1 MFGAVS
7 IEGKQLFRQYEKFN
21 EDTFY
26 EFLKHVRHKFPECYL
41 FLDKAPHHYRSD
53 KLRKYLKRTQ
63 RYMVLEECWNIP
75 KNDLLVLRYYPSF
88 AEFRA

>member
-1 MFGAVS
+1 MFGAIS

-41 FLDKAPHHYRSD
+41 FLDKAPHHYRSH
-53 KLRKYLKRTQ
+53 KLRKYLKEHRDT
-63 RYMVLEECWNIP
+63 WSWKSAGI
-75 KNDLLVLRYYPSF
+75 YP
-88 AEFRA
+88 RMIC